1 MPVKRMGL
9 DRLGLRR
16 IQRSLEELDVARE
29 DLLRHAREAIRL
41 SGCSII
47 QTHRKQLQE
56 AEASLR
62 KVEAIL
68 EKIGD
73 ILGRYPALR
82 AAGNSDVA
90 YQEYVE
96 GMLLL
101 HLARDGRLPSLRAT
115 RVEPAAYIL
124 GLLDF
129 VGELRRAT
137 LNHLREGDLEGAEGT
152 FGLMEEIYE
161 DLASL
166 DHATIIPTFRKK
178 MDNARRVIESTR
190 GDVVTEIRKISLE
203 KAITRIEKRLK

>member
-1 MPVKRMGL
+1 MGL

-16 IQRSLEELDVARE
+16 IQRSLEKLDVARE

-41 SGCSII
+41 SGWSII
-47 QTHRKQLQE
+47 QIHRKQLQE

-68 EKIGD
+68 EKID
-73 ILGRYPALR
+73 NILGRYPALR
-82 AAGNSDVA
+82 GTGNSDVA

-101 HLARDGRLPSLRAT
+101 HLARNGRLPSLKGM

-137 LNHLREGDLEGAEGT
+137 LNDLREGDLEGAKRT

-178 MDNARRVIESTR
+178 MDDARRVIESTR